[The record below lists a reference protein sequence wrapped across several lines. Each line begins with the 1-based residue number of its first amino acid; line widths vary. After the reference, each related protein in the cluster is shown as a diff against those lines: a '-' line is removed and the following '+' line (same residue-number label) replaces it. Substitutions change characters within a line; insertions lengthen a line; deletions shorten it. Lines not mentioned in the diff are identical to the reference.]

1 MPIMSNKK
9 SKNKKND
16 TPQDTILED
25 GGAAELNGATTEAAT
40 DELDPTT
47 ILEGKHEQLD
57 PTTILEGEN
66 GELDPTAVL
75 EGEHDELD
83 PTTILEGE
91 RDELDPT
98 AILKGQPDES
108 DPIAVLE
115 GERDKLKDQVLR
127 AAAEVENMRR
137 RTERELS
144 QARKYGH
151 SSFARDL
158 LSVIEN
164 MKRAVDVLPED
175 RAGLDEA
182 MTNLVIGVEMIN
194 QEIGT
199 VLEKHGVQVIDPMGE
214 KFDYEKH
221 QAMFEVPTDEVEPGT
236 VMQVAQR
243 GWMLHD
249 RLLTPAMVGVSKP
262 ADDDKTDK

>member
-1 MPIMSNKK
+1 MPAMSNNK
-9 SKNKKND
+9 SKNKKNAA
-16 TPQDTILED
+16 PQASVPED
-25 GGAAELNGATTEAAT
+25 DGSAELNGAATEAET
-40 DELDPTT
+40 DEFDPAA
-47 ILEGKHEQLD
+47 
-57 PTTILEGEN
+57 ILEGEHD
-66 GELDPTAVL
+66 ELDPTAVL

-83 PTTILEGE
+83 PTAVLEGEHDELDPAAILEGE

-115 GERDKLKDQVLR
+115 GERDSLKDQVLR

-164 MKRAVDVLPED
+164 LKRAVDVLPED
-175 RAGLDEA
+175 RAGLDET
-182 MTNLVIGVEMIN
+182 MTNLVKGVEMIN
-194 QEIGT
+194 HEIGT

-221 QAMFEVPTDEVEPGT
+221 QAMFEVPTNEVEPGT

-262 ADDDKTDK
+262 ADEDKTDK